1 VKKKTLDIH
10 ETLMQLA
17 ARWTETDTFIH
28 EEGKRVETLLL
39 ENEQLT
45 KEVVHL
51 RKQTQKLT
59 TQLAVSRSYAQ
70 TLKKQLDEA
79 SLRPPRSA

>member
-1 VKKKTLDIH
+1 MKKPLDVH

-17 ARWTETDTFIH
+17 SRWTEMDTFIY
-28 EEGKRVETLLL
+28 EEGKRIETLLM

-45 KEVVHL
+45 KEVVQL
-51 RKQTQKLT
+51 RKQTSKLT

-70 TLKKQLDEA
+70 TLKKQLDEI
-79 SLRPPRSA
+79 SFRPPRST